1 MGVYLY
7 HRKGITP
14 TPQEEMNMIHH
25 IVRFT
30 NKNRV
35 LTQVHYTNGRKYEY
49 TEKDNLPMT
58 VLKILLDGICETQYT
73 ETGKVE
79 RFREV

>member
-1 MGVYLY
+1 
-7 HRKGITP
+7 
-14 TPQEEMNMIHH
+14 MIHH

-58 VLKILLDGICETQYT
+58 VLKILLDGTCETQYT

-79 RFREV
+79 RFREA

>member
-1 MGVYLY
+1 
-7 HRKGITP
+7 
-14 TPQEEMNMIHH
+14 MIHH

-35 LTQVHYTNGRKYEY
+35 LTRVYYTNGRKYEY

-58 VLKILLDGICETQYT
+58 VLKILLDGTCETQYT

-79 RFREV
+79 RFREA